1 MIFNSAVDIINTI
14 TREGSNSYVSETDYE
29 GVNLTLIWDIISSD
43 LPELNE
49 QLNELYENI

>member
-49 QLNELYENI
+49 QLDELYENI